1 MFVHYF
7 HEVIKKLYM
16 YTIIGSSGRD
26 CVLIILFQL
35 YGSKAKLFDGN
46 LLWLDQYDHPN
57 VILKE
62 ELIQY

>member
-1 MFVHYF
+1 MYIIF
-7 HEVIKKLYM
+7 IKKLYM

-35 YGSKAKLFDGN
+35 YGSKAGLFEDN
-46 LLWLDQYDHPN
+46 LFWLDQYDHPN